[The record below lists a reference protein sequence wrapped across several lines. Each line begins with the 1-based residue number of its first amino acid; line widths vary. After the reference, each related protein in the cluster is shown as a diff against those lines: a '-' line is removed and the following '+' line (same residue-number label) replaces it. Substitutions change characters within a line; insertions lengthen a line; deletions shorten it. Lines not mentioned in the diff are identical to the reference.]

1 MTDFIPCGIPL
12 QDDYKRIIS
21 SYNFKEMEKFSDIFI
36 AMYKKNL
43 EEYNYKWVEDPLH
56 QWSRQ
61 WEYPYV
67 YNKITKIV
75 NKNNNVKT
83 NILDAGS
90 GITFFPYFLKKE
102 INDSSIFCCDNDI
115 SLKSVYQKVN
125 HKIKVP
131 IKFSNTDLRDLNF
144 ENKSFDI
151 IYCVSVIEHTKN
163 YERVVKE
170 FYRVLKFG
178 GSLIVTFDIS
188 IDGLHDISI
197 DKAIDLL
204 SFFENIFKDEY
215 LTTIDLKSDLKVP
228 EIFTTTTANDIN
240 KKLLPWKKLSFSRIK
255 SIIKN
260 MKYSSFPP
268 LLTIFC
274 LTLKKRTA

>member
-12 QDDYKRIIS
+12 QDDYKKIIS
-21 SYNFKEMEKFSDIFI
+21 SKNFKDMEKFSEFFI
-36 AMYKKNL
+36 SIYKEDL
-43 EEYNYKWVEDPLH
+43 QEYIYKWVEDPLH

-67 YNKITKIV
+67 YSKIMHVV
-75 NKNNNVKT
+75 NKHNNVNI

-90 GITFFPYFLKKE
+90 GATFFPYFLKKK

-115 SLKSVYQKVN
+115 SLKNVYQKIN
-125 HKIKVP
+125 DKIKGP
-131 IKFSNTDLRDLNF
+131 LKFSNSDLRDLKF
-144 ENKSFDI
+144 ENESLDI

-163 YERVVKE
+163 YEKVVKE

-197 DKAIDLL
+197 DRANSLL
-204 SFFENIFKDEY
+204 SFFENIFKDDY
-215 LTTIDLKSDLKVP
+215 LAKIDLRSDLKVS
-228 EIFTTTTANDIN
+228 EIFTTITANNMN
-240 KKLLPWKKLSFSRIK
+240 KKLLPWKRFSFSRIK
-255 SIIKN
+255 LFIKN
-260 MKYSSFPP
+260 MKYSPFPP
-268 LLTIFC
+268 LLTVFC
-274 LTLKKRTA
+274 LTLKKHA